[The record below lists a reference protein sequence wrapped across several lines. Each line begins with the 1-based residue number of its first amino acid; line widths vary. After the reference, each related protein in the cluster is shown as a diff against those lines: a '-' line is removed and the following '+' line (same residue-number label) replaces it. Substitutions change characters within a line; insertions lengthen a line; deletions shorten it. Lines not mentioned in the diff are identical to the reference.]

1 MASRA
6 RTRSRSRRG
15 PSYWRSQAEERFHP
29 MTYYMRAL
37 GYDGVLHASWQ
48 QFNSGDIGNIWYPD
62 VSSAN

>member
-1 MASRA
+1 
-6 RTRSRSRRG
+6 
-15 PSYWRSQAEERFHP
+15 